1 MKSKDQIV
9 FVKSPFSV
17 FVLQYL
23 SVTDSKME
31 VFVEIVNLRKPL
43 TIFAKNCI
51 LDYIQLKLFFSTLNE
66 QLWAGIFTTKKF
78 TYGLF

>member
-17 FVLQYL
+17 FVSQYL

-31 VFVEIVNLRKPL
+31 VFVEIVNLRKLL

-51 LDYIQLKLFFSTLNE
+51 LNYIQLKLFFSTLNE
-66 QLWAGIFTTKKF
+66 QL
-78 TYGLF
+78 